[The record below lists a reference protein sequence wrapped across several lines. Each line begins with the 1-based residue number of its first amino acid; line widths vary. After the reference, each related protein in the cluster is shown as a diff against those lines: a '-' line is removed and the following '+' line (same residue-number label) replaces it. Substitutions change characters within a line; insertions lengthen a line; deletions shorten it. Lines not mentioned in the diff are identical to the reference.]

1 MIPQIYG
8 FHCEEAQ
15 GGAFHVTQSLSF
27 QLDRRLKWQ
36 TPKPRKG
43 RRQKIVWRRRRRR
56 YWFALAL
63 MQMTAVA
70 KAFFGRSL
78 VVYSQLMPII
88 WYIMIYGYKVNAYP
102 NLNQTQ
108 WESKHYESSAALSIG
123 PPGKRCGKGS
133 WDWLYPPVYCY
144 SAYEKCELEGYFPFW
159 KTFVQMHQCLN
170 SLRDQ
175 TKLVLF
181 SKELWGM
188 LLNKRVT
195 PAMVVETIAW
205 SFIDKLM
212 SSRLVHQVQW
222 RGRTWYVVWCV

>member
-15 GGAFHVTQSLSF
+15 GGAFHVTQSQSF

-123 PPGKRCGKGS
+123 PPCKVWQRVLGLVTS
-133 WDWLYPPVYCY
+133 PSL
-144 SAYEKCELEGYFPFW
+144 LL
-159 KTFVQMHQCLN
+159 QCLWKMWVG
-170 SLRDQ
+170 R
-175 TKLVLF
+175 
-181 SKELWGM
+181 
-188 LLNKRVT
+188 LL
-195 PAMVVETIAW
+195 
-205 SFIDKLM
+205 SFPENFCSDASM
-212 SSRLVHQVQW
+212 FE
-222 RGRTWYVVWCV
+222 